1 MALSAASELALFHRT
16 LASGFVSLG
25 WRIRLARIRA
35 TLPVGAPARRLAI
48 KAANDDMVDAMARVR
63 DAYWTECNAAL
74 RAI

>member
-1 MALSAASELALFHRT
+1 MDHLSASESAFFHRT

-48 KAANDDMVDAMARVR
+48 KAANVDYCEAMERVR
-63 DAYWTECNAAL
+63 AAYWTECNAAL
-74 RAI
+74 ARI

>member
-1 MALSAASELALFHRT
+1 MTLSASDLAFFHRT

-35 TLPVGAPARRLAI
+35 TLPVGAPARRLAL

-63 DAYWTECNAAL
+63 DAYWNECSAAL
-74 RAI
+74 ARI